1 MSNLQLIERLC
12 KLLDDA
18 QQIIRDQAALLEMHG
33 IATDDG
39 GLESKRTQLLTDIE
53 NHI

>member
-18 QQIIRDQAALLEMHG
+18 QQIIRDQAALLAMHG
-33 IATDDG
+33 VTTDDG